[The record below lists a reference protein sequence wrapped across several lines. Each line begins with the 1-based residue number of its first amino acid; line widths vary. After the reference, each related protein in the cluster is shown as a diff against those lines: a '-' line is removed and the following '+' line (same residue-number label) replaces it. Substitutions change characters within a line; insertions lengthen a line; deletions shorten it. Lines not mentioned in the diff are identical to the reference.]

1 MPRTSRSPRTFPST
15 RAALIRIGA
24 LVFIL
29 AVVGLIAYTRGW
41 FQVQHTLEHFARLR
55 RSYNVIGFSIAF
67 IAAIGIGTAVGAPAM
82 PFVVTAGALFGT
94 LFGSIISWAGA
105 MIGAASG
112 YWLARTIAHGVVM
125 NWLRRFKRASGAAEA
140 ARDFHG
146 MLRLRFI
153 AIVPLGIVNF
163 IGGLART
170 PFMSYML
177 ATGIGIIPSIL
188 IYCYFADSLIEGVSK
203 GKSDAFISLA
213 IASALLIGLS
223 LAPRLLTRTA
233 D

>member
-1 MPRTSRSPRTFPST
+1 
-15 RAALIRIGA
+15 
-24 LVFIL
+24 V
-29 AVVGLIAYTRGW
+29 AVAFIAYTRGW
-41 FQVQHTLEHFARLR
+41 FDIQHTLEHFARLR

-67 IAAIGIGTAVGAPAM
+67 IAAVAIGTAVGAPGM

-94 LFGSIISWAGA
+94 LFGSIISWIGA
-105 MIGAASG
+105 MLGSAAG
-112 YWLARTIAHGVVM
+112 YWVARTIGHKVVV
-125 NWLRRFKRASGAAEA
+125 NWLRRFKRASGAADA

-146 MLRLRFI
+146 MLRLRLI

-170 PFMSYML
+170 PFMSYMA
-177 ATGIGIIPSIL
+177 ATAIGIVPSIL
-188 IYCYFADSLIEGVSK
+188 IYTYFADSLLEGVTK
-203 GKSDAFISLA
+203 GKSDALVSLV

-223 LAPRLLTRTA
+223 LAPRLLTRTT